1 MPNLLHDSDSGE
13 DDERKN
19 SKWWSTR
26 HTTFFF
32 PGAGQL
38 FIGKHFLDGDVVQNG
53 NYKYLQEFI
62 HTCNKNIVSNEMCYR
77 GRKLGNLNFYQTVLA
92 LLRISLSKCT
102 QFPAVWRERERG
114 WTLNKTSATSQ

>member
-1 MPNLLHDSDSGE
+1 MFYSYAKFTSCSDSDE

-19 SKWWSTR
+19 SKLWRTR

-53 NYKYLQEFI
+53 N
-62 HTCNKNIVSNEMCYR
+62 
-77 GRKLGNLNFYQTVLA
+77 
-92 LLRISLSKCT
+92 
-102 QFPAVWRERERG
+102 
-114 WTLNKTSATSQ
+114 

>member
-19 SKWWSTR
+19 TKWSSTR
-26 HTTFFF
+26 PTTFFF

-53 NYKYLQEFI
+53 N
-62 HTCNKNIVSNEMCYR
+62 
-77 GRKLGNLNFYQTVLA
+77 
-92 LLRISLSKCT
+92 
-102 QFPAVWRERERG
+102 
-114 WTLNKTSATSQ
+114 

>member
-19 SKWWSTR
+19 SKWSSTR
-26 HTTFFF
+26 PTPSFF

-53 NYKYLQEFI
+53 NYKYL
-62 HTCNKNIVSNEMCYR
+62 HPY
-77 GRKLGNLNFYQTVLA
+77 L
-92 LLRISLSKCT
+92 
-102 QFPAVWRERERG
+102 
-114 WTLNKTSATSQ
+114 

>member
-1 MPNLLHDSDSGE
+1 MCSYHIKWCSAELGVWQCFTVMPNLLHDSDSDE

-32 PGAGQL
+32 PAAGQL

-53 NYKYLQEFI
+53 D
-62 HTCNKNIVSNEMCYR
+62 
-77 GRKLGNLNFYQTVLA
+77 
-92 LLRISLSKCT
+92 
-102 QFPAVWRERERG
+102 
-114 WTLNKTSATSQ
+114 

>member
-1 MPNLLHDSDSGE
+1 MPNLLHDSDEDE

-38 FIGKHFLDGDVVQNG
+38 FIGKHFLDSDVVQNG
-53 NYKYLQEFI
+53 N
-62 HTCNKNIVSNEMCYR
+62 
-77 GRKLGNLNFYQTVLA
+77 
-92 LLRISLSKCT
+92 
-102 QFPAVWRERERG
+102 
-114 WTLNKTSATSQ
+114 